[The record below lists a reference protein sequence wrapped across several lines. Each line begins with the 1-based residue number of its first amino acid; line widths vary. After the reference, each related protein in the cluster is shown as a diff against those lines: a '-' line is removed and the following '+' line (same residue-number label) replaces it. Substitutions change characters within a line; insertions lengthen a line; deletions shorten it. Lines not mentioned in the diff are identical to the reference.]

1 MNDMSARKLDPD
13 ARTAQHLAAIIA
25 NSTGDDREMAESLLK
40 KCPNRGAGAHS
51 HLLDDAGDL
60 DFTMDFDEE
69 DGDDD
74 FIM

>member
-1 MNDMSARKLDPD
+1 
-13 ARTAQHLAAIIA
+13 
-25 NSTGDDREMAESLLK
+25 MAESLLK

-69 DGDDD
+69 DDDDD